1 MVSLDVVLNDMQ
13 GVQKIM
19 ECKIVAVI
27 GCILSYL
34 LGITSAIEY
43 RRLKDKENELRK

>member
-1 MVSLDVVLNDMQ
+1 MEY
-13 GVQKIM
+13 KIM
-19 ECKIVAVI
+19 AVI

>member
-1 MVSLDVVLNDMQ
+1 MVSLDVVLNYMQ

-34 LGITSAIEY
+34 LGVTSVIEY
-43 RRLKDKENELRK
+43 IKIKEKENKLHK